1 MLYITLG
8 LLFSS
13 VVINVFL
20 IISLKRAFFQIDEL
34 ENWLIEFKKL
44 VNITYNKLKNVDE
57 RGMFEK
63 DDDVGLTFKD
73 ILNIIKLTNERIQT
87 NDNDKTRQLDEKNQ
101 IKEDQT

>member
-8 LLFSS
+8 LLFLS

-73 ILNIIKLTNERIQT
+73 ILNIIKLTNDRIQT
-87 NDNDKTRQLDEKNQ
+87 DDNDKTRKLDEKNQ